1 MMGAEMIQLL
11 IDTTL
16 AASVAMV
23 LVGLLRKPMRA
34 AVGAR
39 AAYALWLLVP
49 AMAVAVLLPAT
60 PPVLLST
67 RMSLL
72 PDQVGSAFTAFT
84 TGESASDLAPLIY
97 LALAIWSVGAS
108 TMFFSMLRRQRL
120 FARTLGVLIPDA
132 NGLYRCDVA
141 APMLVGTWRSKIVV
155 PKDFDVRYSLEEREL
170 ILAHERAHE
179 SRRDIVVNAAA
190 SLALCLCWFNPLMYR
205 ALVWLRTDQELA
217 CDALV
222 LSQRGEARRSYA
234 RALLKTQ
241 LATESAWG
249 PPTGCHWQSTH
260 PLKERISMLNS
271 PLPGRP
277 RRLAGLAFIAAL
289 TGVASYAAW
298 AGQPA
303 MERNPWILV
312 DLKTTISNPET
323 HEVKALVT
331 QYLVHSGETPKEAN
345 GRPLDFAC
353 TPYVADEPGRSTD
366 WSDQKARGIP
376 LPVAGQILLDCA
388 IRRDG
393 EVVKRPAV
401 ITKDGKLATIET
413 VESGS
418 YRYRVEITPS
428 TSAERIAAAKK
439 QSGK

>member
-1 MMGAEMIQLL
+1 MGAEIIQLL

-16 AASVAMV
+16 AASIAVM
-23 LVGLLRKPMRA
+23 LIGLLRKPMRA

-39 AAYALWLLVP
+39 AAYALWFLVP
-49 AMAVAVLLPAT
+49 AMTVAVLLPAT
-60 PPVLLST
+60 PPILLST
-67 RMSLL
+67 RTTLL
-72 PDQVGSAFTAFT
+72 PDQVGSALTALT
-84 TGESASDLAPLIY
+84 AGESASDRALLIY
-97 LALAIWSVGAS
+97 LALAIWSVGTT
-108 TMFFSMLRRQRL
+108 TMFFSMLRRHRL
-120 FARTLGVLIPDA
+120 FIRMLGVLMPDEH
-132 NGLYRCDVA
+132 GLYRCNVA

-155 PKDFDVRYSLEEREL
+155 PTDFDVRYSLVEREL

-179 SRRDIVVNAAA
+179 SRRDIVVNAVA

-222 LSQRGEARRSYA
+222 LSSRGGVRRSYA

-260 PLKERISMLNS
+260 PLKERIYMLNR

-277 RRLAGLAFIAAL
+277 RRLAGLGFISAL
-289 TGVASYAAW
+289 TVIASYAAW

-303 MERNPWILV
+303 MERNPSILI

-323 HEVKALVT
+323 HEVKAMMT
-331 QYLVHSGETPKEAN
+331 QYLVHSGETPKGAN

-353 TPYVADEPGRSTD
+353 TPYLADEPGRSTD

-376 LPVAGQILLDCA
+376 LPVSGQILLDCT

-393 EVVKRPAV
+393 EVLKKPAV

-413 VESGS
+413 VASDN
-418 YRYRVEITPS
+418 YRYRFEITPS
-428 TSAERIAAAKK
+428 TSPERIAAAKK
-439 QSGK
+439 QTLR